1 MSDDGVRNRSDDGER
16 DPAQPTPTADASDR
30 SNGGFGIGSAVDPD
44 PPEGNGSDDHGH
56 DGSDEGGGVHGG
68 GDDGGHAHAAGMG
81 ALALGALGIVY
92 GDIGTSPL
100 YAFRESFEHHHLDTA
115 NPVNALGVSSVVFW
129 SLILIISI
137 KYLMLVMRADNRGE
151 GGILALTAMIM
162 PKGRMTKRAATVVT
176 LGVFG
181 TALLYGDGLITPAIS
196 VLGAVEGLNRVN
208 EGFESWVIP
217 IAVTILILL
226 FLVQRRGTG
235 GIGRVFGP
243 IMIVWFSVLAIL
255 GIGQISQK
263 PGVLKAINPM
273 YAVDWFQ
280 FDPMNSFLTM
290 GSIFLV
296 VTGGEALYADMGH
309 FGRRPI
315 QLTWY
320 GLVMPALMLNYFGQ
334 GAMILR
340 NPDVE
345 MDNLFYEMAP
355 EWASVPLVV
364 LATMAAVIA
373 SQALISGAFSLTV
386 QAVQLDYLPR
396 VKILHTSSA
405 HRGQVYVPL
414 VNWALMAGCIG
425 LVLTFRTSSSLA
437 SAYGIAV
444 TTTMAI
450 TTMLFYV
457 LCVYRWQWS
466 RAKALAVCVPI
477 LIVDMVF
484 LGANIPKIPQGGWF
498 PLLIALGLVIQ
509 MSTWRKG
516 RELVAQR
523 IHRGERD
530 IIDVLDEYSD
540 VVRVPGSAVFMF
552 KDLGKAPPALVN
564 NLRHNKVLHRTT
576 LIVSV
581 ETVEVPRA
589 ERNNRHVVTKVE
601 PGVYQVLLKF
611 GFMEEPDVLSAL
623 SEIKIRGLDIDIA
636 TMTFFI
642 GHESIIAGKA
652 PGMWG
657 PREQLFVILNKGAD
671 SASRFFKLPNDR
683 IFEVGSQVEI

>member
-1 MSDDGVRNRSDDGER
+1 MTSEGTEPEASLPDVEAAVTTKPIAANQD
-16 DPAQPTPTADASDR
+16 QPVASGNTDDASDADVPQEALADH
-30 SNGGFGIGSAVDPD
+30 SS
-44 PPEGNGSDDHGH
+44 HGH
-56 DGSDEGGGVHGG
+56 K
-68 GDDGGHAHAAGMG
+68 AGMG

-100 YAFRESFEHHHLDTA
+100 YAFRESFEHHDLDA
-115 NPVNALGVSSVVFW
+115 QNPVNALGVASVVFW
-129 SLILIISI
+129 ALVIIISI
-137 KYLMLVMRADNRGE
+137 KYLMLVMRADNNGE
-151 GGILALTAMIM
+151 GGILALTAMVM
-162 PKGRMTKRAATVVT
+162 PKGKTMTQKAAVVVA

-196 VLGAVEGLNRVN
+196 VLSAVEGLGKVSSV
-208 EGFESWVIP
+208 FDDLVIP
-217 IAVTILILL
+217 MAAVILAIL
-226 FLVQRRGTG
+226 FVVQRRGTA

-243 IMIVWFSVLAIL
+243 IMIVWFSVLAVL
-255 GIGQISQK
+255 GINQIRYMPS
-263 PGVLKAINPM
+263 VFKAISPT
-273 YAVDWFQ
+273 YAIDWFR
-280 FDPMNSFLTM
+280 FDPGNAFLTM

-320 GLVMPALMLNYFGQ
+320 GLVMPALLLNYFGQ
-334 GAMILR
+334 AALLLR
-340 NPDVE
+340 HPDTE
-345 MDNLFYEMAP
+345 LSTLFYEMAP
-355 EWASVPLVV
+355 EWALIPMVI

-396 VKILHTSSA
+396 VKILHTSSS

-414 VNWALMAGCIG
+414 VNWALMVGCIG
-425 LVLTFRTSSSLA
+425 LVVAFRTSSSLA
-437 SAYGIAV
+437 AAYGIAV

-457 LCVYRWQWS
+457 LTVYRWNWPRW
-466 RAKALAVCVPI
+466 RALLICVPI
-477 LIVDMVF
+477 LVVDLVF
-484 LGANIPKIPQGGWF
+484 LGANVPKIPAGGWF
-498 PLLIALGLVIQ
+498 PLLIALGLVVQ
-509 MSTWRKG
+509 MSTWKRG
-516 RELVAQR
+516 RQLVADR

-530 IIDVLDEYSD
+530 IVDVLDEYSE

-581 ETVEVPRA
+581 DTAEVPRLDGP
-589 ERNNRHVVTKVE
+589 RHVVTKVE
-601 PGVYQVLLKF
+601 PGVYQVLLRY
-611 GFMEEPDVLSAL
+611 GFMEEPDVVAAL
-623 SEIKIRGLDIDIA
+623 GDIHIRGLDFDVSTA
-636 TMTFFI
+636 TFFI

-652 PGMWG
+652 PGMH
-657 PREQLFVILNKGAD
+657 PAREHLFVLLNRGAD

>member
-1 MSDDGVRNRSDDGER
+1 
-16 DPAQPTPTADASDR
+16 
-30 SNGGFGIGSAVDPD
+30 
-44 PPEGNGSDDHGH
+44 
-56 DGSDEGGGVHGG
+56 
-68 GDDGGHAHAAGMG
+68 MG
-81 ALALGALGIVY
+81 ALALGAVGIVY

-100 YAFRESFEHHHLDTA
+100 YAFRESFEHHDLDTN
-115 NPVNALGVSSVVFW
+115 NPVNALGVASVVFW
-129 SLILIISI
+129 ALIVIISI
-137 KYLMLVMRADNRGE
+137 KYLLFVMRADNRGE
-151 GGILALTAMIM
+151 GGILALTAMIK
-162 PKGRMTKRAATVVT
+162 PKGRMTQKAAIVVT

-196 VLGAVEGLNRVN
+196 VLSAVEGLDRVSTV
-208 EGFESWVIP
+208 FEAWVIP
-217 IAVTILILL
+217 IAVAILVLL

-235 GIGRVFGP
+235 GIGRIFGP
-243 IMIVWFSVLAIL
+243 VMIVWFSVLALL
-255 GIGQISQK
+255 GVRQIRHMPS
-263 PGVLKAINPM
+263 VLKAVNPV
-273 YAVDWFQ
+273 YALDWFR
-280 FDPMNSFLTM
+280 FDPLNSFLTM

-320 GLVMPALMLNYFGQ
+320 CLVMPALMLNYFGQ
-334 GAMILR
+334 AAMILQ
-340 NPDVE
+340 NPDTE
-345 MDNLFYEMAP
+345 LKNLFYEMAP
-355 EWASVPLVV
+355 EWASVPLVA

-396 VKILHTSSA
+396 VKIRHTSSA

-414 VNWALMAGCIG
+414 VNWLLMIGCVG
-425 LVLTFRTSSSLA
+425 LVVTFRTSSNLA
-437 SAYGIAV
+437 AAYGIAV

-466 RAKALAVCVPI
+466 RAKALAVAIPI
-477 LIVDMVF
+477 MFVDLVF
-484 LGANIPKIPQGGWF
+484 LGANIPKIPAGGWF
-498 PLLIALGLVIQ
+498 PLLIAFGLVIQ

-516 RELVAQR
+516 RELVAAR

-530 IIDVLDEYSD
+530 IDSVLDEYSE

-581 ETVEVPRA
+581 ETIEVPRS
-589 ERNNRHVVTKVE
+589 EPGQRHEVTKVE

-611 GFMEEPDVLSAL
+611 GFMEEPDVIAALSA
-623 SEIKIRGLDIDIA
+623 INVRGLDFDVA
-636 TMTFFI
+636 TTTFFL

-652 PGMWG
+652 PGMWA
-657 PREQLFVILNKGAD
+657 PREHLFVVLNRGAD
-671 SASRFFKLPNDR
+671 SASRFFNLPNDR

>member
-1 MSDDGVRNRSDDGER
+1 MTDSDGEASQTVDVNLNTPADGHDDGHHDEHEDGH
-16 DPAQPTPTADASDR
+16 PAD
-30 SNGGFGIGSAVDPD
+30 V
-44 PPEGNGSDDHGH
+44 SDDHPVDAH
-56 DGSDEGGGVHGG
+56 SGGGHG
-68 GDDGGHAHAAGMG
+68 HKAGMG

-100 YAFRESFEHHHLDTA
+100 YAFRESFEHHDLDTQ
-115 NPVNALGVSSVVFW
+115 NPVNALGVASVVFW
-129 SLILIISI
+129 ALIIIISI
-137 KYLMLVMRADNRGE
+137 KYLLFVMRADNRGE

-162 PKGRMTKRAATVVT
+162 PKGKMTQKAAVVVI

-196 VLGAVEGLNRVN
+196 VLSAVEGLNRVSDV
-208 EGFESWVIP
+208 FDSWVIP
-217 IAVTILILL
+217 IAVVILVVL

-243 IMIVWFSVLAIL
+243 IMIVWFGVLALL
-255 GIGQISQK
+255 GIRQISHM
-263 PGVLKAINPM
+263 PSVFKAISPT
-273 YAVDWFQ
+273 YAIDWFR
-280 FDPMNSFLTM
+280 FDPLNSFLTM
-290 GSIFLV
+290 GSVFLV

-315 QLTWY
+315 LITWY

-334 GAMILR
+334 AAMILQ

-345 MDNLFYEMAP
+345 LKNLFYEMAP

-373 SQALISGAFSLTV
+373 SQALISGAYSLTV

-396 VKILHTSSA
+396 VKIRHTSSA

-414 VNWALMAGCIG
+414 VNWALMVGCVG

-437 SAYGIAV
+437 AAYGIAV

-466 RAKALAVCVPI
+466 KAKALAICVPI
-477 LIVDMVF
+477 MIVDLIF
-484 LGANIPKIPQGGWF
+484 LGANIPKIPEGGWF

-516 RELVAQR
+516 RELVAAR
-523 IHRGERD
+523 IHRGERNID
-530 IIDVLDEYSD
+530 DVLNEFSD

-581 ETVEVPRA
+581 ATVEVPRA
-589 ERNNRHVVTKVE
+589 DPGQRHEVTKVE

-611 GFMEEPDVLSAL
+611 GFMEEPDVLTAL
-623 SEIKIRGLDIDIA
+623 SEIKIRGLDFDVSE
-636 TMTFFI
+636 TTFFI

-652 PGMWG
+652 PGMWA
-657 PREQLFVILNKGAD
+657 PREQLFVILNRGAD